1 MSPQEI
7 LYTTAITCMDGR
19 IQLAVNEAMRSMY
32 DAPYVD
38 TITEAGVVRY
48 LADELE
54 ETHETQAVLMSIRV
68 SVDLHGSRSIAIVAH
83 DDCAG
88 NPISNDAQKAQLA
101 KAVAFV
107 RGHFPQCLV
116 AGLWLGMDWVV
127 QVEIPP
133 ARLDET
139 AA

>member
-7 LYTTAITCMDGR
+7 LFATAVNCMDGR
-19 IQLAVNEAMRSMY
+19 VQRPVNEAVRSLSG
-32 DAPYVD
+32 ARYVD

-48 LADELE
+48 LAGELE

-68 SVDLHGSRSIAIVAH
+68 SVEQHGSRSIAIVAH

-88 NPISNDAQKAQLA
+88 NPISNDDQKAQLA
-101 KAVAFV
+101 QAVAFV
-107 RGHFPQCLV
+107 REHFPHCLV

-127 QVEIPP
+127 QIEIPP
-133 ARLDET
+133 ARLGE
-139 AA
+139 